1 MDERAGVSPPK
12 AVRNVSF
19 HETGSSRHRPE
30 SIELRPIKSLPALPS
45 GPVDTAWQPR
55 PPRIR
60 PMPHLS
66 PTLERL
72 EGRSPTHFQEEQKE
86 KRWSRCAKRF
96 SALPDP
102 SNPVPPQDERREM
115 RWSQLGQQH
124 STPPTFRDSVWLSEP
139 EKLML
144 QFQFANKDESELF
157 DPPHHILNRSKKKRL
172 VYLVSLAAV
181 FSPLSSN
188 IYFPA
193 LTAIAE
199 VCVQLIFRWI
209 RLAELQVSH

>member
-1 MDERAGVSPPK
+1 
-12 AVRNVSF
+12 
-19 HETGSSRHRPE
+19 
-30 SIELRPIKSLPALPS
+30 
-45 GPVDTAWQPR
+45 
-55 PPRIR
+55 
-60 PMPHLS
+60 
-66 PTLERL
+66 
-72 EGRSPTHFQEEQKE
+72 
-86 KRWSRCAKRF
+86 
-96 SALPDP
+96 
-102 SNPVPPQDERREM
+102 
-115 RWSQLGQQH
+115 
-124 STPPTFRDSVWLSEP
+124 
-139 EKLML
+139 ML